1 MVKKIGGWEWKKK
14 KGAEEGMLERRWK
27 RKADDSKLRTV
38 YNIQWC
44 CKATKMKIT
53 ARLQL

>member
-1 MVKKIGGWEWKKK
+1 MSKDCEKDWWMEG
-14 KGAEEGMLERRWK
+14 KGVEEGMLEGK
-27 RKADDSKLRTV
+27 RMADDSKLRTV
-38 YNIQWC
+38 YNIQCC

>member
-1 MVKKIGGWEWKKK
+1 MVKRIGGWNGKVLKM
-14 KGAEEGMLERRWK
+14 MLERRWK

-38 YNIQWC
+38 YIQWC

>member
-1 MVKKIGGWEWKKK
+1 MVKKIGGWNG
-14 KGAEEGMLERRWK
+14 KGVEVGMLDRRWRK
-27 RKADDSKLRTV
+27 KADDSKLRTV
-38 YNIQWC
+38 YSILWC